1 TTPGESKHDA
11 SLPSEDVKEEA
22 ENSCPEKELT
32 DEAKEDMDEEEELF
46 NLWKCQVQIFLTTKF
61 FPAFEHEKVLREKI
75 QENKKQDAELA
86 ELRKMQAEELAR
98 LIAEKEVEEAKR
110 REAAAA
116 EKALAELEESAKTL
130 KGKPRK
136 GTLAKKDAPGRGISP
151 KRSLLAN
158 KEAPKREPSSEGG
171 PQGSRA

>member
-1 TTPGESKHDA
+1 TSGESKYDV
-11 SLPSEDVKEEA
+11 SLPNEDVKEEQD
-22 ENSCPEKELT
+22 SCPEKELI
-32 DEAKEDMDEEEELF
+32 DEAIEDQDEQDELLS
-46 NLWKCQVQIFLTTKF
+46 LWRCQVQTFFTTKF
-61 FPAFEHEKVLREKI
+61 FPAFEREKVLREKI
-75 QENKKQDAELA
+75 KEMKKEDAELA
-86 ELRKMQAEELAR
+86 GLRKTQAEELAR
-98 LIAEKEVEEAKR
+98 LIAEKEVEEARR

-116 EKALAELEESAKTL
+116 EKAPAESEESVKMM

-136 GTLAKKDAPGRGISP
+136 GALSKKDAAGRGPSP